1 MMTIHRVSAGDGYEY
16 YTREVASD
24 DERRER
30 KQELG
35 DYYAQVRGATQV
47 VWMGEEIHP
56 SLPCHG

>member
-35 DYYAQVRGATQV
+35 DYYLKSGAPAG
-47 VWMGEEIHP
+47 VWGGDHP